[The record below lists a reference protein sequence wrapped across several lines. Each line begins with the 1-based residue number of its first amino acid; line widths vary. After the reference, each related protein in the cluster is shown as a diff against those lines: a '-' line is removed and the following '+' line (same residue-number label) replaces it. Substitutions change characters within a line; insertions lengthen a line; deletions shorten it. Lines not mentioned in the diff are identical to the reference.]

1 MHPRP
6 RLSPYGRFVLVARVR
21 DEGWSVA
28 AASEASG
35 VSRATGHKWVR
46 RYDQEGVDGLID
58 RPSRP
63 HSSPRRLEPE
73 QEAPILNLRREGKL
87 GPHRLAART
96 GNPQSTCYKVLRRH
110 GLHRLDW
117 LDRPTGRLI
126 RRYEYQ
132 APGELVH
139 VDVKKLGRIPPGGG
153 HWAHGRQARPE
164 RKQRLGYDF
173 IHSMVDDHS
182 RLAYTEVL
190 ANERGVT
197 CAGFLRRAGQ
207 FFADHG
213 IEIRRVMTDNAF
225 AYRYSPDFQAT
236 LQEMGARHRLTP
248 PYCPQ
253 VNGKVERFNR
263 TLLEEWGY
271 VRPYDGNE
279 ERVALL
285 GDWLHLY
292 NYHRAHTSLAGLPPI
307 SRVNDVCGTYS

>member
-6 RLSPYGRFVLVARVR
+6 RLSLYGRFVLVTRVR

-28 AASEASG
+28 AAAKASG

-46 RYDQEGVDGLID
+46 RHNEEGVDGLRD

-63 HSSPRRLEPE
+63 RSSLRQLEPE
-73 QEAPILNLRREGKL
+73 QEAEILSLRRELKL

-96 GNPQSTCYKVLRRH
+96 GRPRSTCYKVLQRY

-139 VDVKKLGRIPPGGG
+139 VDVKKLSRIPPGGG
-153 HWAHGRQARPE
+153 HRVHGREVRRH
-164 RKQRLGYDF
+164 RKRGSGYDF
-173 IHSMVDDHS
+173 VHSMVDDHS
-182 RLAYTEVL
+182 RFAYSEVQPDEQG
-190 ANERGVT
+190 AT

-213 IEIRRVMTDNAF
+213 IEIERVMTDNAF
-225 AYRYSPDFQAT
+225 AYCHSRDFQAV
-236 LQEMGARHRLTP
+236 LREMGARHRRIP
-248 PYCPQ
+248 PYRPQ

-285 GDWLHLY
+285 GDWLHGY
-292 NYHRAHTSLAGLPPI
+292 NYHRAHTSLAGLPPA
-307 SRVNDVCGTYS
+307 SRVNDVCGNYS

>member
-6 RLSPYGRFVLVARVR
+6 RLSLYGRFVLVTRVR
-21 DEGWSVA
+21 HEGWSVA
-28 AASEASG
+28 AAAEASG

-46 RYDQEGVDGLID
+46 RFDEEGHDGLRD
-58 RPSRP
+58 RSCRP
-63 HSSPRRLEPE
+63 HSSPRRLKPK
-73 QEAPILNLRREGKL
+73 QETEILNLRCDHKL
-87 GPHRLAART
+87 GPHRLAPRT
-96 GNPQSTCYKVLRRH
+96 GYPRSTCYRVLRRN

-126 RRYEYQ
+126 RRYEYR

-153 HWAHGRQARPE
+153 HRIHGRQVRQE
-164 RKQRLGYDF
+164 RKRGFGYDY

-182 RLAYTEVL
+182 RFAYSEVL
-190 ANERGVT
+190 ANEQGAT

-213 IEIRRVMTDNAF
+213 IEVDRVMTDNATT
-225 AYRYSPDFQAT
+225 YRSRDFQAA
-236 LQEMGARHRLTP
+236 LQEIGSRHRLIP
-248 PYCPQ
+248 PYRPQ

-271 VRPYDGNE
+271 VRQYDGNE

-285 GDWLHLY
+285 GAWLHGY
-292 NYHRAHTSLAGLPPI
+292 NYHRAHTSLGGNPPV
-307 SRVNDVCGTYS
+307 SRVNEVCGNYS